1 MPKSPAKPPHLHTR
15 SLVRALA
22 IVLICVSA
30 ALFLSI
36 DSVYEVLHRALAE
49 AEPMIAAHPVLG
61 AVVFVLL
68 SAVSAMLAFFSSAL
82 LVPAAV
88 FAWGNT
94 LAVGLLWLGWLLG
107 GMFT

>member
-1 MPKSPAKPPHLHTR
+1 
-15 SLVRALA
+15 
-22 IVLICVSA
+22 
-30 ALFLSI
+30 
-36 DSVYEVLHRALAE
+36 
-49 AEPMIAAHPVLG
+49 VLG

-94 LAVGLLWLGWLLG
+94 LAVGLLWLGYCWAACSPIRSAARAGHRASRSAAFAYL
-107 GMFT
+107 